1 MSETINFKINIS
13 GNAYTG
19 IAEIDKAMK
28 TLSVTTKENLKLFD
42 KLNQMSFKFN
52 NISQNIQNISNGLQ
66 DAIQPGV
73 ALNSSLA
80 DLSAIAGVTGNKLKE
95 IEGYARKTAKAF
107 GVDAAQSVES
117 YKLIL
122 SQLSP
127 ELGKHPEAL
136 RAMGDNIATLS
147 KTMGGDATAAA
158 EVLTTAMNQY
168 GVSLDDPME
177 ASRKMA
183 EMMNVMAAA
192 GKEGSAELPTIKSAL
207 EQCGMAAKA
216 AGVSFEETNAAIQVL
231 DKAGKKGSEGGVALR
246 NTMAILS
253 QGRFLPK
260 DVQEE
265 LSMAG
270 VDILKLGDKTLSL
283 SDRLNMLKPVMNDT
297 ALFTKLFGR
306 ENANAAMALV
316 QGTDEINRYT
326 EAISGTKTA
335 EEQAAVIMESFAERQ
350 ARIQARFD
358 DLRISL
364 FNITGDLGL
373 WVNVIT
379 QSLVPVSQLAP
390 IVSLASQAIS
400 FCRTHLN
407 NASLSFMLCGKNVN
421 AFTVRMRAARIAG
434 GGLSNSLM
442 TALKS
447 LLAFST
453 KGLAS
458 GVKALGKYILSLF
471 AGSTASKAFATA
483 SKVGFASF
491 KMSAVSACRAV
502 GVAIMNIP
510 IVGWIAAAV
519 AGIIALINRLRKTKE
534 PVEEVSDEFDEA
546 RSSMSSFYA
555 QERSQL
561 DMLFAKLKQTEPKSK
576 ERVNLVN
583 QLKDAYPDLNEQIL
597 DEISNTNNLAGAYDA
612 VITKIEQKARAKAL
626 EREQEKFYEKHM
638 DTEMQ
643 ISKMA
648 EEMDVSMDEARRIL
662 AEELETFKEMYK
674 SEIPSNDYGNVA
686 AIAHTAP
693 DYIKSF
699 RNIYKYGF
707 LDKLD
712 DKASV
717 QRLSDYFIGRNRNKE
732 VTDMILSQSLS
743 GGLTGGG
750 LAESGTEIPSA
761 VSSGAEAAVTGG
773 TRNTQIT
780 INLGK
785 MADVTFNGNIDD
797 NADDMVKK
805 LEELLLRVLYSAQNA

>member
-1 MSETINFKINIS
+1 MSETVNFTINIG

-42 KLNQMSFKFN
+42 KLNQVSFKLN
-52 NISQNIQNISNGLQ
+52 NINQAAQNLANTINNT
-66 DAIQPGV
+66 IQPGV

-80 DLSAIAGVTGNKLKE
+80 DLSAIAGVTGDKLKE

-107 GVDAAQSVES
+107 GIDAAQSVES

-158 EVLTTAMNQY
+158 EVLTTAMNQF
-168 GVSLDDPME
+168 GVSMDDPME

-364 FNITGDLGL
+364 FNITGDLGI
-373 WVNVIT
+373 WMNVIT
-379 QSLVPVSQLAP
+379 QSLVPISQLAP
-390 IVSLASQAIS
+390 ILSFLPKTIS
-400 FCRTHLN
+400 FLSTHLN

-447 LLAFST
+447 LLVFST

-510 IVGWIAAAV
+510 IVGWIAAAITAVV
-519 AGIIALINRLRKTKE
+519 ALVNRLRGTKE

-561 DMLFAKLKQTEPKSK
+561 DLLFEKLKQTEPKSR

-583 QLKDAYPDLNEQIL
+583 QLKEAYPDLNEQIL
-597 DEISNTNNLAGAYDA
+597 EEITNTNNLAGAYDA
-612 VITKIEQKARAKAL
+612 VISKIEQKAKAKAL
-626 EREQEKFYEKHM
+626 ESEQMKFYEKHM

-643 ISKMA
+643 INDYRITKGLTRDQAIEELAKQLEEYKYFVEEGDKWWRAA
-648 EEMDVSMDEARRIL
+648 EESSAHAKNSMYNYHDLFVYGLVDNKDEYASIERFEDYL
-662 AEELETFKEMYK
+662 K
-674 SEIPSNDYGNVA
+674 S
-686 AIAHTAP
+686 
-693 DYIKSF
+693 KS
-699 RNIYKYGF
+699 
-707 LDKLD
+707 
-712 DKASV
+712 
-717 QRLSDYFIGRNRNKE
+717 RLSDISK
-732 VTDMILSQSLS
+732 MIVSQSLS

-750 LAESGTEIPSA
+750 LTEPSTEIPSA